1 MIKDHL
7 TKINEQLTKGP
18 TIGIRGTPV
27 VSFWQMREKWE
38 KYGDYWELWG
48 QDGDLEVTNEVRE
61 GWRVTTGPLMAPAEL
76 KLIYFRIP
84 GSEIVCQLA
93 YEHDP
98 VELDTGKTALRRN
111 NRIAENLRQ
120 GFRKIKDQEEKRLTA

>member
-1 MIKDHL
+1 MIEDHWL
-7 TKINEQLTKGP
+7 KVSEQLSKGNS
-18 TIGIRGTPV
+18 IGKRGTPV
-27 VSFWQMREKWE
+27 VSFWQMRDKWK

-48 QDGDLEVTNEVRE
+48 QDGDLEQIPGTMEQ
-61 GWRVTTGPLMAPAEL
+61 MAPAEL

-84 GSEIVCQLA
+84 NSNMVCQLA

-98 VELDTGKTALRRN
+98 AEVECGRTGLRRH

-120 GFRKIKDQEEKRLTA
+120 GLTKAKEQVA